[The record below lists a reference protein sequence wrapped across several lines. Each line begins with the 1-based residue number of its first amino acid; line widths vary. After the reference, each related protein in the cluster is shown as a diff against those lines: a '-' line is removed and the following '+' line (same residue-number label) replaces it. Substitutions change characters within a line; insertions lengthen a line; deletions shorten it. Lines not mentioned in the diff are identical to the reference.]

1 MSATVDSLPVA
12 WLRRIGAMTL
22 FLGQVL
28 ARIIPA
34 FGKPGLIVKQI
45 YNAGAR
51 SLVIIMLSGLFVG
64 MVLGLLG
71 FDTLQ
76 RFGSED
82 SLGVLAALGMLKVL
96 GPVLT
101 ALLFAGRAG
110 TSLTSEI
117 GLMKSTDQLTAMQ
130 MMAVDPLRYVVAPR
144 FLGGIIA
151 MPLLAATFSVIG
163 LYGAQLIGVQQM
175 GVDVGAFWSQ
185 TQNAVDLRDVT
196 EGVVKSLVFGVACSL
211 IAVYEGYNCEPTPE
225 GVGLATTRTVVTSSV
240 HGAAVELSADRRVP
254 NKELIGMTTM
264 KNSRSLEI
272 GTGLFV
278 LLGFAALAF
287 LTTQL
292 PGTSLKFG
300 GGDGGYT
307 RHGEVRQHRR
317 PQAGLAGHHGGR
329 ARRTRRVDPLRPQG
343 LQGGGRAAYR
353 KSIHGDPRRQRR
365 QHPDRGSARRQVR
378 RHRSRRLG
386 NLPQAGRSNRVHAVG
401 HRARESGQQVLRQH
415 GEQGTG
421 RAEGRRAGAH
431 RSRNDAVDAAN
442 RSGWVHRML
451 C

>member
-1 MSATVDSLPVA
+1 MSAVVDSAAVA
-12 WLRRIGAMTL
+12 ALRRIGAMTL

-28 ARIIPA
+28 ARVIPA
-34 FGKPGLIVKQI
+34 FAKPGLIVKQI

-130 MMAVDPLRYVVAPR
+130 MMAVDPLRHVIAPR
-144 FLGGIIA
+144 FLGGILA

-163 LYGAQLIGVQQM
+163 LFGAQLIGVQQM

-196 EGVVKSLVFGVACSL
+196 EGIVKSVVFGVACSL

-225 GVGLATTRTVVTSSV
+225 GVGLATTRTVVSSSV
-240 HGAAVELSADRRVP
+240 
-254 NKELIGMTTM
+254 M
-264 KNSRSLEI
+264 
-272 GTGLFV
+272 V
-278 LLGFAALAF
+278 LLLNYLLTAAF
-287 LTTQL
+287 LT
-292 PGTSLKFG
+292 
-300 GGDGGYT
+300 
-307 RHGEVRQHRR
+307 
-317 PQAGLAGHHGGR
+317 
-329 ARRTRRVDPLRPQG
+329 
-343 LQGGGRAAYR
+343 
-353 KSIHGDPRRQRR
+353 KS
-365 QHPDRGSARRQVR
+365 
-378 RHRSRRLG
+378 
-386 NLPQAGRSNRVHAVG
+386 
-401 HRARESGQQVLRQH
+401 
-415 GEQGTG
+415 
-421 RAEGRRAGAH
+421 
-431 RSRNDAVDAAN
+431 
-442 RSGWVHRML
+442 
-451 C
+451 

>member
-1 MSATVDSLPVA
+1 LNQPSDSMPIA
-12 WLRRIGAMTL
+12 WLRRLGAMTL
-22 FLGQVL
+22 FFGQVC
-28 ARIIPA
+28 ARIVPSL
-34 FGKPGLIVKQI
+34 GKPGLIVKQI

-51 SLVIIMLSGLFVG
+51 SLVIVMLSGLFVG

-117 GLMKSTDQLTAMQ
+117 GLMKSTEQLTAMQ

-185 TQNAVDLRDVT
+185 TQNAVDLRDVN
-196 EGVVKSLVFGVACSL
+196 EGIVKSLVFGIACSL
-211 IAVYEGYNCEPTPE
+211 IAVYEGYQCEPTPE

-240 HGAAVELSADRRVP
+240 V
-254 NKELIGMTTM
+254 
-264 KNSRSLEI
+264 
-272 GTGLFV
+272 V
-278 LLGFAALAF
+278 LLLNYLLTAAF
-287 LTTQL
+287 LT
-292 PGTSLKFG
+292 
-300 GGDGGYT
+300 
-307 RHGEVRQHRR
+307 
-317 PQAGLAGHHGGR
+317 
-329 ARRTRRVDPLRPQG
+329 
-343 LQGGGRAAYR
+343 
-353 KSIHGDPRRQRR
+353 KS
-365 QHPDRGSARRQVR
+365 
-378 RHRSRRLG
+378 
-386 NLPQAGRSNRVHAVG
+386 
-401 HRARESGQQVLRQH
+401 
-415 GEQGTG
+415 
-421 RAEGRRAGAH
+421 
-431 RSRNDAVDAAN
+431 
-442 RSGWVHRML
+442 
-451 C
+451 

>member
-1 MSATVDSLPVA
+1 MSADSAPVA
-12 WLRRIGAMTL
+12 ALRTIGAMSI

-28 ARIIPA
+28 ARVIPA

-151 MPLLAATFSVIG
+151 MPLLAATFSVVG
-163 LYGAQLIGVQQM
+163 LFGAQLIGVQQM

-196 EGVVKSLVFGVACSL
+196 EGIVKSLVFGVACSL
-211 IAVYEGYNCEPTPE
+211 IAVYEGYQTEPTPE

-240 HGAAVELSADRRVP
+240 
-254 NKELIGMTTM
+254 M
-264 KNSRSLEI
+264 
-272 GTGLFV
+272 V
-278 LLGFAALAF
+278 LLLNYLLTAAF
-287 LTTQL
+287 LT
-292 PGTSLKFG
+292 
-300 GGDGGYT
+300 
-307 RHGEVRQHRR
+307 
-317 PQAGLAGHHGGR
+317 
-329 ARRTRRVDPLRPQG
+329 
-343 LQGGGRAAYR
+343 
-353 KSIHGDPRRQRR
+353 KS
-365 QHPDRGSARRQVR
+365 
-378 RHRSRRLG
+378 
-386 NLPQAGRSNRVHAVG
+386 
-401 HRARESGQQVLRQH
+401 
-415 GEQGTG
+415 
-421 RAEGRRAGAH
+421 
-431 RSRNDAVDAAN
+431 
-442 RSGWVHRML
+442 
-451 C
+451 